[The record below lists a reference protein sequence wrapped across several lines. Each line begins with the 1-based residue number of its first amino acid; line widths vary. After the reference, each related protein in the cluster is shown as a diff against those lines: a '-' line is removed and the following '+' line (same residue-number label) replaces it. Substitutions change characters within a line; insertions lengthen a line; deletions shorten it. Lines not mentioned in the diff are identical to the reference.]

1 VTRLEG
7 QADADIIRA
16 KGEAEAGAMEVRANA
31 FKEYNQAA
39 LLDKMLGAMP
49 ELARAFAEPLSKVDK
64 ITIISNGGNGSGGGL
79 GASQITEDLVR
90 MISQA
95 PALFESLTGQKVSD
109 LMSRVPALADLV
121 QPESTNGAQSN
132 GVQRVENG
140 LGAGNSTDRV

>member
-1 VTRLEG
+1 
-7 QADADIIRA
+7 
-16 KGEAEAGAMEVRANA
+16 MEVRANA

-64 ITIISNGGNGSGGGL
+64 ITIISHGGNGYDGGL
-79 GASQITEDLVR
+79 GASQITGDVIK

-109 LMSRVPALADLV
+109 LMSRVPALANLV
-121 QPESTNGAQSN
+121 PTEASN
-132 GVQRVENG
+132 GSQPNGSSSVAGSSG
-140 LGAGNSTDRV
+140 LGNAADHR